1 MTPEVISSIKPEV
14 YLGQF
19 FNSRDI
25 IHLAHLQTTSY
36 AEHQALG
43 SYYDGLLGLVDGM
56 IEVYFGCIGKRL
68 NIRIPS
74 AEYINPETH
83 LKQFKEYVKKHR
95 NVLGS
100 DRTDV
105 QNILDEIIALINKT
119 LYLLTLS

>member
-1 MTPEVISSIKPEV
+1 MIPEVISTIKPEV

-19 FNSRDI
+19 FYSRDV

-36 AEHQALG
+36 AEHKALNK
-43 SYYDGLLGLVDGM
+43 YYDGLLDLLDDM
-56 IEVYFGCIGKRL
+56 IESYFGCIGKRI
-68 NIRIPS
+68 NIKIPAS
-74 AEYINPETH
+74 DYINPETH

-95 NVLGS
+95 SVLGS

>member
-25 IHLAHLQTTSY
+25 IHLAHFQTTSY

-43 SYYDGLLGLVDGM
+43 AYYDGLLDLTDGM
-56 IEVYFGCIGKRL
+56 VETYFGCIGKRL
-68 NIRIPS
+68 NIKIPS

-95 NVLGS
+95 NVLGA
-100 DRTDV
+100 DRTDI

>member
-1 MTPEVISSIKPEV
+1 MTPDVISSMRPEV

-36 AEHQALG
+36 AEHKALNR
-43 SYYDGLLGLVDGM
+43 YYDKLLPLLDDM
-56 IEVYFGCIGKRL
+56 LETYFGCLGKRL
-68 NIRIPS
+68 NIKIPS
-74 AEYINPETH
+74 AEYINAETH
-83 LKQFKEYVKKHR
+83 LKQFKDYIKKHR

>member
-19 FNSRDI
+19 FQSRDI

-36 AEHQALG
+36 AEHKALNG
-43 SYYDGLLGLVDGM
+43 YYEGLLDLLDGM
-56 IEVYFGCIGKRL
+56 IEAYFGCIGKRV
-68 NIRIPS
+68 NIKIPAS
-74 AEYINPETH
+74 DYINAETH
-83 LKQFKEYVKKHR
+83 LKQFKDYVKKHR
-95 NVLGS
+95 NVLGME
-100 DRTDV
+100 RTDV

>member
-1 MTPEVISSIKPEV
+1 MIPEVISTIKPEV

-19 FNSRDI
+19 FYSRDV

-36 AEHQALG
+36 AEHKALQK
-43 SYYDGLLGLVDGM
+43 YYNGLLDLLDDM
-56 IEVYFGCIGKRL
+56 IESYFGCIGKRV
-68 NIRIPS
+68 NIKIPAS
-74 AEYINPETH
+74 DYINAETH

-95 NVLGS
+95 SVLGT

-119 LYLLTLS
+119 LYLLTLT

>member
-25 IHLAHLQTTSY
+25 MHLAHLQTSSY
-36 AEHQALG
+36 AEHKALNA
-43 SYYDGLLGLVDGM
+43 YYDSLLGLIDDM
-56 IEVYFGCIGKRL
+56 TEAYFGCIGKKL
-68 NIRIPS
+68 SIKIPS

-83 LKQFKEYVKKHR
+83 LKQFKDYVKKHR
-95 NVLGS
+95 NVLGLE
-100 DRTDV
+100 RTDV